1 MSARPE
7 DLRHIATALDAVA
20 LLFEDFLS
28 RKVTVEHKAPGDPVT
43 EADYAVDRTLRE
55 FLPRPGEGWLSEET
69 EDDPARLDCER
80 VWIVDPIDGTREFVA
95 GIPEWGVSIGLA
107 IDGVA
112 VAGGFLNPASG
123 LRVIGGVG
131 LGCETNGQ
139 ATRVSDGASLADTTV
154 LASRSEYGRGE
165 WAAYEGRGFTVRATG
180 SVAHKLALVA
190 AGQADATWSLI
201 HKNEWDVAGGVAL
214 IAAAGG
220 ICLLPDGSPPRFNR
234 PDPLIDGLISGG
246 PRRVVAIRD
255 LTGLRP
261 RPSHGPGGPGQ
272 DC

>member
-1 MSARPE
+1 VSARPE
-7 DLRHIATALDAVA
+7 DLQHIATALDAVA
-20 LLFEDFLS
+20 VLFGDFLS
-28 RKVTVEHKAPGDPVT
+28 REVTVEHKAPGDPVT

-55 FLPRPGEGWLSEET
+55 ILPRPGEGWLSEET
-69 EDDPARLDCER
+69 EDDPARLDHER

-107 IDGVA
+107 VGGIA
-112 VAGGFLNPASG
+112 IAGGFLNPVSG

-131 LGCETNGQ
+131 LGCETNGKT
-139 ATRVSDGASLADTTV
+139 TRVSDGSSLAETRV

-165 WAAYEGRGFTVRATG
+165 WTRYERRGFTVQPTG

-201 HKNEWDVAGGVAL
+201 HKHEWDVAGGVAL

-220 ICLLPDGSPPRFNR
+220 VCVLPDGSSPRFNQ
-234 PDPLIDGLISGG
+234 PDPLIDGLISSG
-246 PRRVVAIRD
+246 PQRMGAIRTLIGD
-255 LTGLRP
+255 DSSP
-261 RPSHGPGGPGQ
+261 R
-272 DC
+272 

>member
-7 DLRHIATALDAVA
+7 DLQHIASALDTVAV
-20 LLFEDFLS
+20 LFEDFLS
-28 RKVTVEHKAPGDPVT
+28 REVTVEHKAPGDPVT
-43 EADYAVDRTLRE
+43 EADYAVDRALRDL
-55 FLPRPGEGWLSEET
+55 LPRPGEGWLSEET
-69 EDDPARLDCER
+69 EDDRARLDCER

-95 GIPEWGVSIGLA
+95 GIPEWGISIGLVV
-107 IDGVA
+107 GGLA

-123 LRVIGGVG
+123 LRVIGGIG
-131 LGCETNGQ
+131 IGCEANGKTTQ
-139 ATRVSDGASLADTTV
+139 VSDGPSLANTTV

-165 WAAYEGRGFTVRATG
+165 WTAYEGLGFTVQATG

-190 AGQADATWSLI
+190 AGQADATWSMI

-220 ICLLPDGSPPRFNR
+220 VCALPDGSPPRFNR
-234 PDPLIDGLISGG
+234 PDPLIDGLISAG
-246 PRRVVAIRD
+246 PRRMAPIRT
-255 LTGLRP
+255 LLGLRP
-261 RPSHGPGGPGQ
+261 RPSRGPDGPGQ